1 MNQVGIYYGRLH
13 EHDEA
18 DRCYSLEKE
27 IRSKTPPP
35 PPVVNFKTVDDLFD
49 RFAKSTNGQEKL
61 AIKNEILA
69 ALSKLKET
77 AQQNRDAVAMSQVGI
92 YYGRLHEPIPGTNLT
107 WRLDDDGTLTISGTG
122 NMKDWYTE
130 ENPAPWYGQRTT
142 IKKVIIENGVTSI
155 GEDAFAECESLT
167 SVVIPNSVTSIG
179 EAVFYRCTSL
189 TEITIP
195 NSVIKIGEYAFSNCE
210 SLKEIVIPDSVT
222 SIGDWAFDNC
232 ASLTEITIPNS
243 VIKIGRYAFS
253 YCDLL
258 KEIVIP
264 DSVTSIGKYAFVGC
278 ESLTSV
284 VIPNSVT
291 SIGNGAFVWC
301 ESLTSVTLPDN
312 FVFMKGAFVGCT
324 SLKKINQPSL
334 KDFFCDN
341 LFVYHKRSDGLE
353 INSFI
358 GTTSKV
364 VIPDSVT
371 SIGDGAFYGCTSLT
385 EITIPDSV
393 TSIGYGAFYVCTSLT
408 EITIPDSVYSIGGKS
423 FGFCKSLT
431 SITLPDNI
439 KNLDN
444 FNNFGKAVFVGCTSL
459 KKIDQPSKV
468 IFCDDS
474 FVYEKA
480 PEGIRINSFI
490 GTTPTVTIPRSITS
504 IGESAFESCES
515 LTNITIPPNITKIWG
530 NIFSG
535 CSNLKT
541 IRYTRIYRNKMETL
555 KRKLSTGNDAELILY

>member
-1 MNQVGIYYGRLH
+1 MALFDGKNFDAAINHIISETEQFFTQLTATVPQITSSFTQSTTKTNTLSAVNFKTVGDLFDRFTRSINGQEKLAIKNKILAALSKLKEAAQQNRDAVAMDQVGIYYGRLH

-35 PPVVNFKTVDDLFD
+35 PPPVKT
-49 RFAKSTNGQEKL
+49 SG
-61 AIKNEILA
+61 
-69 ALSKLKET
+69 
-77 AQQNRDAVAMSQVGI
+77 
-92 YYGRLHEPIPGTNLT
+92 EPIPGTNLT
-107 WRLDDDGTLTISGTG
+107 WRLDNGTLTISGTG

-130 ENPAPWYGQRTT
+130 KNPAPWYGHRMT

-179 EAVFYRCTSL
+179 DGAFYFCESL
-189 TEITIP
+189 KEITIP

-222 SIGDWAFDNC
+222 SIGTW
-232 ASLTEITIPNS
+232 
-243 VIKIGRYAFS
+243 
-253 YCDLL
+253 
-258 KEIVIP
+258 
-264 DSVTSIGKYAFVGC
+264 
-278 ESLTSV
+278 
-284 VIPNSVT
+284 
-291 SIGNGAFVWC
+291 AFVWC

-312 FVFMKGAFVGCT
+312 IFFMRGAFVGCT
-324 SLKKINQPSL
+324 SLKKIDQPS
-334 KDFFCDN
+334 KVIFCDDS
-341 LFVYHKRSDGLE
+341 FVYEKQSGGLE

-358 GTTSKV
+358 GTTSNV
-364 VIPDSVT
+364 VVPN
-371 SIGDGAFYGCTSLT
+371 
-385 EITIPDSV
+385 SV
-393 TSIGYGAFYVCTSLT
+393 TSIGYRAFYSCENLT
-408 EITIPDSVYSIGGKS
+408 EITLPNAVNYIGGEAFYSCTNLAKITLPNAVKFIGGEA

-490 GTTPTVTIPRSITS
+490 GTTPTVDIPRSVTS

-530 NIFSG
+530 NIFVG

-541 IRYTRIYRNKMETL
+541 IRYTKIYKNKMEVL